1 MNGLQ
6 KTAGIASIIQAAG
19 YIVILLFVLVLLPI
33 YGIKPGDLNSPDK
46 VLPVVTF
53 PVLKEYYSLFLVFGL
68 TIVVTLGVYDRLEG
82 NPPALMQ
89 IAVAA
94 SLASAVFWVSY
105 AMFGSAMVSTLK
117 SLNAQ
122 NPSLSQGS
130 FVSASIVINGLLN
143 SAPFAGSWSL
153 ILWGWAALQTR
164 KLPALLGTLVL
175 AAGLIRLLMLLV
187 PSRLGSQLN
196 LVQVVLSVLWG
207 IWLGFILLRGER

>member
-6 KTAGIASIIQAAG
+6 KTAGIASIVQAAG
-19 YIVILLFVLVLLPI
+19 YVVILLFALVLLPI

-46 VLPVVTF
+46 VLPVVTS

-68 TIVVTLGVYDRLEG
+68 TIVVTLGVYDRLQG
-82 NPPALMQ
+82 DPPALMQ
-89 IAVAA
+89 VAVAA
-94 SLASAVFWVSY
+94 SLASAIFWVGYS
-105 AMFGSAMVSTLK
+105 MFGSAMVSTLK

-122 NPSLSQGS
+122 NPTLSQGS
-130 FVSASIVINGLLN
+130 FVSATIVINGLLN

-164 KLPALLGTLVL
+164 KLPVLLGTIVL

-187 PSRLGSQLN
+187 PSRLGTQLN
-196 LVQVVLSVLWG
+196 LVQVLLSILWG
-207 IWLGFILLRGER
+207 IWLGFILLRDER